1 MHIVVILPRWVGD
14 LVMSTPMLRAVREH
28 YGPSAR
34 ITGVIKPMFAELLE
48 GTPWLDRIVFYDRRS
63 RDPTR
68 RFRAVARQLRADLA
82 DIAIIVPNSLSS
94 AALAWAGGARRRV
107 GFARHGRRWLLTDP
121 LEAQR
126 AAPKKGGQASW
137 SSASWSSALWSPASW
152 FRVEPASP
160 AGHAMDLA
168 ARIGVPRQPLTLEL
182 ATTAA
187 DESLADDVLGRLF
200 PAATAGNARPL
211 IVFNDNGAYGP
222 SKAWGADRFAA
233 LARLAIDRLPDARV
247 LVHCGPGDRD
257 EAREIVRVA
266 DHPAVQ
272 SLADEPKLP
281 FGLSKAVLR
290 RADVL
295 VTSDSGPRHIAAA
308 FGTPT
313 IVLHGPMDPRLSR
326 SDQRHLVE
334 MRLDLSCS
342 PCGRRVCPLG
352 HHDCMRLLTVDD
364 VGSRMVQLLKDSGSP
379 V

>member
-14 LVMSTPMLRAVREH
+14 LVMSTPMLRAVRAH
-28 YGPSAR
+28 FGTAAR
-34 ITGVIKPMFAELLE
+34 ITGVVKPMFAGLLE
-48 GTPWLDRIVFYDRRS
+48 GTPWIDRMVFYDRHS
-63 RDPTR
+63 RDPSR
-68 RFRAVARQLRADLA
+68 RFHGVARQLRADPA
-82 DIAIIVPNSLSS
+82 DIALVVPNSLSS
-94 AALAWAGGARRRV
+94 AALALAGGARRRV

-121 LEAQR
+121 LFAPR
-126 AAPKKGGQASW
+126 AASRRGG
-137 SSASWSSALWSPASW
+137 LFGW

-182 ATTAA
+182 ATTPA
-187 DESLADDVLGRLF
+187 DESLADEVLERLF
-200 PAATAGNARPL
+200 PTRSAGVGGQRVGPL

-222 SKAWGADRFAA
+222 SKSWGADRFAA
-233 LARLAIDRLPDARV
+233 LAKLAIDRLPGARV

-257 EAREIVRVA
+257 EARELARLA
-266 DHPAVQ
+266 DHPAVR
-272 SLADEPKLP
+272 SLADEPLLP

-290 RADVL
+290 RADVV

-308 FGTPT
+308 FGAPT
-313 IVLHGPMDPRLSR
+313 VVLHGPMDPRLSR

-364 VGSRMVQLLKDSGSP
+364 VGSTMMKLLRDSGDP
-379 V
+379 AA

>member
-34 ITGVIKPMFAELLE
+34 ITGVAKPMFAELLE
-48 GTPWLDRIVFYDRRS
+48 GTPWLDRMVFYDRHS

-68 RFRAVARQLRADLA
+68 RFRAVARQLRADRA

-121 LEAQR
+121 LEAPR
-126 AAPKKGGQASW
+126 AASKKAGA
-137 SSASWSSALWSPASW
+137 AFWSPASW
-152 FRVEPASP
+152 LRVEPASP

-168 ARIGVPRQPLTLEL
+168 SRIGVARQPLTLEL
-182 ATTAA
+182 ATTPA
-187 DESLADDVLGRLF
+187 DESLADDVLARLF
-200 PAATAGNARPL
+200 PTQAAGPTGPL
-211 IVFNDNGAYGP
+211 IVFNDNGAFGP

-233 LARLAIDRLPDARV
+233 LAKLAIDRLPGARV

-257 EAREIVRVA
+257 EARDIVRAA
-266 DHPAVQ
+266 DHSSVQ
-272 SLADEPKLP
+272 SLADEAKLP

-290 RADVL
+290 RANVL

-334 MRLDLSCS
+334 MRLDLPCS
-342 PCGRRVCPLG
+342 PCGKRVCPLQ
-352 HHDCMRLLTVDD
+352 HHDCLRLLAADD
-364 VGSRMVQLLKDSGSP
+364 VGSRMFELLRAAGSP
-379 V
+379 SS

>member
-14 LVMSTPMLRAVREH
+14 LVMTTPMLRAVREQ
-28 YGPSAR
+28 YGSSAR
-34 ITGVIKPMFAELLE
+34 ITGVAKPMFAELLE
-48 GTPWLDRIVFYDRRS
+48 GTPWLDRMVFYDRHS
-63 RDPTR
+63 RDPAR
-68 RFRAVARQLRADLA
+68 RFRAVARQLRDDRA
-82 DIAIIVPNSLSS
+82 DIALIVPNSLSS

-121 LEAQR
+121 LKAPR
-126 AAPKKGGQASW
+126 AASKKGG
-137 SSASWSSALWSPASW
+137 LASW
-152 FRVEPASP
+152 FQVDPASP

-168 ARIGVPRQPLTLEL
+168 ARIGVPRQPLALEL
-182 ATTAA
+182 ATTPA

-200 PAATAGNARPL
+200 RSAQAGAVGPL

-222 SKAWGADRFAA
+222 SKAWGADRFAS
-233 LARLAIDRLPDARV
+233 LSKLAIDRLPGARV

-257 EAREIVRVA
+257 EARGIVHA
-266 DHPAVQ
+266 ANHPAVQ

-295 VTSDSGPRHIAAA
+295 ITTDSGPRHIAAA

-313 IVLHGPMDPRLSR
+313 IVLLGPMDPRLSR

-334 MRLDLSCS
+334 MRLDLPCS
-342 PCGRRVCPLG
+342 PCGRRVCPLE

-364 VGSRMVQLLKDSGSP
+364 VGSRMFQLLKDAGSP
-379 V
+379 SS

>member
-1 MHIVVILPRWVGD
+1 MHIIVILPRWVGD
-14 LVMSTPMLRAVREH
+14 LVMSTPMLRAVRDH
-28 YGPSAR
+28 FGTTAR
-34 ITGVIKPMFAELLE
+34 ITGVAKPMFAELLD
-48 GTPWLDRIVFYDRRS
+48 GTPWLDRLVFYDRHS
-63 RDPTR
+63 RDPSR
-68 RFRAVARQLRADLA
+68 RFRAVARQLHADRA
-82 DIAIIVPNSLSS
+82 DIALIVPNSLSS

-121 LEAQR
+121 LAAPR
-126 AAPKKGGQASW
+126 AASNKGGRSP
-137 SSASWSSALWSPASW
+137 WSPGSW

-182 ATTAA
+182 ATTPA

-200 PAATAGNARPL
+200 PAAPTGHVGPL

-222 SKAWGADRFAA
+222 SKSWGADRFAA
-233 LARLAIDRLPDARV
+233 LSKLAIERLPGARV

-257 EAREIVRVA
+257 EARAIVHA
-266 DHPAVQ
+266 ANHPAVQ

-334 MRLDLSCS
+334 MRLDLPCS
-342 PCGRRVCPLG
+342 PCGRRVCPLE

-364 VGSRMVQLLKDSGSP
+364 VGSRMFQLLKDAGAAKT
-379 V
+379 

>member
-28 YGPSAR
+28 YGSSTR
-34 ITGVIKPMFAELLE
+34 ITGVAKPMFAELLE
-48 GTPWLDRIVFYDRRS
+48 GTPWLDRMVFYDRHS
-63 RDPTR
+63 RDPSR
-68 RFRAVARQLRADLA
+68 RFRAVARQLRDDRA
-82 DIAIIVPNSLSS
+82 DIAVIVPNSLSS

-121 LEAQR
+121 L
-126 AAPKKGGQASW
+126 AAPRAVSKKSG
-137 SSASWSSALWSPASW
+137 LASW

-168 ARIGVPRQPLTLEL
+168 VRIGVARQPLTLEL
-182 ATTAA
+182 ATTPA

-200 PAATAGNARPL
+200 PAPQTGAVGPL

-222 SKAWGADRFAA
+222 SKAWGGDRFAA
-233 LARLAIDRLPDARV
+233 LAKLAIDRLPGARV

-257 EAREIVRVA
+257 EARGIVHMA
-266 DHPAVQ
+266 NHPAVQ
-272 SLADEPKLP
+272 SLADEVKLP

-290 RADVL
+290 RANVL

-313 IVLHGPMDPRLSR
+313 VVLHGPMDPRLSR

-342 PCGRRVCPLG
+342 PCGRRVCPLQ

-364 VGSRMVQLLKDSGSP
+364 VGSRMFQLLKDSGSAKT
-379 V
+379 

>member
-28 YGPSAR
+28 FGPSAR
-34 ITGVIKPMFAELLE
+34 LTGVAKPMFAELLE
-48 GTPWLDRIVFYDRRS
+48 GTPWLDRMVFYDRHS
-63 RDPTR
+63 RDPER
-68 RFRAVARQLRADLA
+68 QFRAVARHLRADPA
-82 DIAIIVPNSLSS
+82 DIALIVPNSLSS

-121 LEAQR
+121 L
-126 AAPKKGGQASW
+126 AAPRATSGKGG
-137 SSASWSSALWSPASW
+137 SALWSPAAW

-168 ARIGVPRQPLTLEL
+168 ERIGVPRQPLTLGL
-182 ATTAA
+182 ATTPA
-187 DESLADDVLGRLF
+187 DESLADEVLGRLF
-200 PAATAGNARPL
+200 PAPLSGAVGPL

-222 SKAWGADRFAA
+222 SKSWGTGRFAA
-233 LARLAIDRLPDARV
+233 LAKLAIERLPGARV

-257 EAREIVRVA
+257 EARSLVRAA
-266 DHPAVQ
+266 DDPAVQ

-308 FGTPT
+308 FATPT
-313 IVLHGPMDPRLSR
+313 VVLHGPMDPRLSR

-334 MRLDLSCS
+334 MRLDLPCS

-352 HHDCMRLLTVDD
+352 HHDCMRLLTVED
-364 VGSRMVQLLKDSGSP
+364 VGSTMLQLLKDAGAAKT
-379 V
+379 

>member
-28 YGPSAR
+28 FGASAR
-34 ITGVIKPMFAELLE
+34 ITGVAKPMFAELLE
-48 GTPWLDRIVFYDRRS
+48 GTPWLDRMIFYDRHS
-63 RDPTR
+63 RDAGR
-68 RFRAVARQLRADLA
+68 RFRAVARQLRADPA
-82 DIAIIVPNSLSS
+82 DIALIVPNSLSS

-107 GFARHGRRWLLTDP
+107 GFSRHGRAWLLTDRLVAP
-121 LEAQR
+121 R
-126 AAPKKGGQASW
+126 APWKNGG
-137 SSASWSSALWSPASW
+137 LASW

-182 ATTAA
+182 VTTPA
-187 DESLADDVLGRLF
+187 DESMADDVLGRLF
-200 PAATAGNARPL
+200 PAVQAASAGPL

-233 LARLAIDRLPDARV
+233 LGKLAIDRLPGARV

-257 EAREIVRVA
+257 EARAVVRAA

-272 SLADEPKLP
+272 SLADEPNLP

-313 IVLHGPMDPRLSR
+313 VVLHGPMDPRLSR
-326 SDQRHLVE
+326 SDQRHIVE
-334 MRLDLSCS
+334 MRLPLACS
-342 PCGRRVCPLG
+342 PCGRRVCPLQ

-364 VGSRMVQLLKDSGSP
+364 VGRTMFGLLEDSGTLSS
-379 V
+379 

>member
-14 LVMSTPMLRAVREH
+14 LVMSTPMLRAVRDH
-28 YGPSAR
+28 FGASAR
-34 ITGVIKPMFAELLE
+34 ITGVTKPMFAELLE
-48 GTPWLDRIVFYDRRS
+48 GTPWLDRLVFYDRHS
-63 RDPTR
+63 RDPAR
-68 RFRAVARQLRADLA
+68 RFRAVARQLRADRA
-82 DIAIIVPNSLSS
+82 DIAVIVPNSLSS

-121 LEAQR
+121 LEAPR
-126 AAPKKGGQASW
+126 AVSKKGGLSP
-137 SSASWSSALWSPASW
+137 WSPGSW

-182 ATTAA
+182 ATTPA
-187 DESLADDVLGRLF
+187 DESLADDVMGRLF
-200 PAATAGNARPL
+200 PAAHAGAVGPL

-222 SKAWGADRFAA
+222 SKSWGADRFAA
-233 LARLAIDRLPDARV
+233 LAKLAIERLPGARV

-257 EAREIVRVA
+257 EARTLVRTA
-266 DHPAVQ
+266 NHPAVQ

-342 PCGRRVCPLG
+342 PCGRRVCPLQ

-364 VGSRMVQLLKDSGSP
+364 VGSRMVQLMKDSGSP

>member
-14 LVMSTPMLRAVREH
+14 LVMSTPMLRAVRDHFGE
-28 YGPSAR
+28 SAR
-34 ITGVIKPMFAELLE
+34 ITGVAKPMFAELLE
-48 GTPWLDRIVFYDRRS
+48 GTPWLDRIVFYDRHS
-63 RDPTR
+63 RDPAR
-68 RFRAVARQLRADLA
+68 RFRALARQLRGDRA
-82 DIAIIVPNSLSS
+82 DIALIVPNSLSS

-121 LEAQR
+121 LAAPR
-126 AAPKKGGQASW
+126 AASKKGG
-137 SSASWSSALWSPASW
+137 LASW

-168 ARIGVPRQPLTLEL
+168 VRIGVPRQPLTLEL
-182 ATTAA
+182 ASTPA
-187 DESLADDVLGRLF
+187 DESLANAVLARLF
-200 PAATAGNARPL
+200 PTPSSGAVGPL

-222 SKAWGADRFAA
+222 SKAWGVDRFAA
-233 LARLAIDRLPDARV
+233 LAKLAIDRLPGARV

-257 EAREIVRVA
+257 EARALVRAA

-272 SLADEPKLP
+272 SLAEEPKLP

-290 RADVL
+290 RANVL

-342 PCGRRVCPLG
+342 PCGRRVCPLQ

-364 VGSRMVQLLKDSGSP
+364 VGSTMMRLLKDSASQTS
-379 V
+379 